1 MRNFTKPL
9 SWTTL
14 SAWILVAGLS
24 GCRIR
29 DSLDT
34 SLGEAP
40 DSFVEAQGWEG
51 VLVSGVERYMVEVK
65 LKPTGHFEVDKN
77 LCRFRPESGPFE
89 IGEWNALA
97 SAMNRAL
104 ASPPVSGSEPLCVP
118 LSRNT
123 GMDDK
128 VYLTRD
134 LERLPFFEVK
144 GIGGQREACTFRIAD
159 PAAAKEVA
167 DRIDAAASLAAHE
180 GCPSRG

>member
-1 MRNFTKPL
+1 MRNFTTSL

-14 SAWILVAGLS
+14 SAWIFIAGLS

-34 SLGEAP
+34 SLGDAP
-40 DSFVEAQGWEG
+40 DVFVEAQGWEG
-51 VLVSGVERYMVEVK
+51 VLVSGVERYVVEVK

-104 ASPPVSGSEPLCVP
+104 ASAPVTGTEPLCVP
-118 LSRNT
+118 LSRT
-123 GMDDK
+123 AGMDDK
-128 VYLTRD
+128 VYLMRD
-134 LERLPFFEVK
+134 LERIPFIEVK
-144 GIGGQREACTFRIAD
+144 WNGSQREACTLRISD

-167 DRIDAAASLAAHE
+167 DRIDEAASRAARE